1 MKLYIGCSLTHAT
14 EDFRKE
20 VDALKNNLRLDY
32 EILDFF
38 SSIDDNGSLIQP
50 VSSSDEDV
58 YMWDIHACVKNC
70 DVFIAIVDQ
79 PSIGLG
85 YELGTAIEKL
95 SKPTL
100 ALAHKDTRVT
110 RLVLGINHPNYK
122 LARYTSITEIPS
134 LIKQFIESR

>member
-1 MKLYIGCSLTHAT
+1 MKLYIGCSLTHAP
-14 EDFRKE
+14 EDFKKE
-20 VDALKNNLRLDY
+20 IDKLKDSLRLDY
-32 EILDFF
+32 EILDFL
-38 SSIDDNGSLIQP
+38 GL
-50 VSSSDEDV
+50 VSGTSEDV
-58 YMWDIHACVKNC
+58 YMWDIHECVNKS
-70 DVFIAIVDQ
+70 DVFIAIVDY
-79 PSIGLG
+79 PAIGLG

-100 ALAHKDTRVT
+100 ALAHKDAHVS